1 MQPLIGN
8 DIESELSYAYLHA
21 VASKIGAAAKVA
33 NRHEDNR
40 GVDASLT
47 AWAPFVGGGY
57 IKEVDLKI
65 QLKATIGTPVDSGT
79 HLSYF
84 LSGLNR
90 YNDLRSDALALHRI
104 LIVMFL
110 PTDPNNWLTISE
122 HELVLKKCAYW
133 VSLRGAAAST
143 NGTGE
148 TIYIPKTQIFNPD
161 SLSDICARLSR
172 NEVLNYQLP

>member
-1 MQPLIGN
+1 MTPLTKN

-21 VASKIGAAAKVA
+21 IASRVGAGCKVG
-33 NRHEDNR
+33 NRHDDNH

-47 AWAPFVGGGY
+47 AWGPFQNGGY
-57 IKEVDLKI
+57 IQEVDLKI
-65 QLKATIGTPVDSGT
+65 QLKATISQPVDNGT

-90 YNDLRSDALALHRI
+90 YNDLRSDALAIHRI

-110 PTDPNNWLTISE
+110 PPDAKEWLSITE
-122 HELVLKKCAYW
+122 NELILKKCAYW
-133 VSLRGAAAST
+133 VSLRGAAASA

-148 TIYIPKTQIFNPD
+148 TIYLPKVQIFNPD
-161 SLSDICARLSR
+161 SLLDICARLSR
-172 NEVLNYQLP
+172 RETINYQMP

>member
-1 MQPLIGN
+1 VQPLTGN

-21 VASKIGAAAKVA
+21 VASKVGAGCKVG
-33 NRHEDNR
+33 NRHDDNH

-47 AWAPFVGGGY
+47 AWAPFTNGGY

-65 QLKATIGTPVDSGT
+65 QLKATVTSPVDSGT

-90 YNDLRSDALALHRI
+90 YNDLRSDALAVHRI

-110 PTDPNNWLTISE
+110 PNVDSQWLSITE
-122 HELVLKKCAYW
+122 NELILKKCAYW
-133 VSLRGAAAST
+133 VSLRGAGSST
-143 NGTGE
+143 NGTGQ
-148 TIYIPKTQIFNPD
+148 TIYLPKVQIFNPD
-161 SLSDICARLSR
+161 SLLDICARLSR
-172 NEVLNYQLP
+172 NEIINYQLP

>member
-1 MQPLIGN
+1 MRPLIGN

-21 VASKIGAAAKVA
+21 VASKIGAACKVG
-33 NRHEDNR
+33 NRHEDNN

-47 AWAPFVGGGY
+47 AWAPFVNGGY

-65 QLKATIGTPVDSGT
+65 QLKATIGAPVDNGR

-84 LSGLNR
+84 LNGLNR
-90 YNDLRSDALALHRI
+90 YNDLRTDALAVHRI

-110 PTDPNNWLTISE
+110 PRDANEWLTISE
-122 HELVLKKCAYW
+122 NELILKKCAYW
-133 VSLRGAAAST
+133 VSLRGAAASA

-148 TIYIPKTQIFNPD
+148 TIYIPKTQIFNTD
-161 SLSDICARLSR
+161 SLSDICAKLSR
-172 NEVLNYQLP
+172 KETLNYVLP